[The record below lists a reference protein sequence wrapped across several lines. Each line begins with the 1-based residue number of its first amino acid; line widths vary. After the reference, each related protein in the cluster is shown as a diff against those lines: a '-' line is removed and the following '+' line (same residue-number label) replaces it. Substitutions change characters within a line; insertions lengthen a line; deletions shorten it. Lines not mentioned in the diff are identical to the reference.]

1 MSLPSS
7 MRSNLAQYKQLTFF
21 RDKTGSRSRGSS
33 SSRLPSHRFNL
44 DRIASRF
51 KNPAPQS
58 HDISSLYTN
67 TYCIC
72 LYMHKDILRDVI
84 YTCLFTGDNTYK
96 HIHVHATGSAPLKIL
111 TDTSTVSLFNG
122 IICLPY
128 VYIVLIYFRSFLPFP
143 SFLISPSSLSS
154 ILPSFLPSS
163 LPSSLISSI
172 PSNVMYLRL
181 ASNLLCG

>member
-1 MSLPSS
+1 MVKMDEISLPSS

-58 HDISSLYTN
+58 HDISILYTN

-84 YTCLFTGDNTYK
+84 YTCLFTGNEYIQTHTCTCYWFCSSEDSNRYK
-96 HIHVHATGSAPLKIL
+96 Y
-111 TDTSTVSLFNG
+111 
-122 IICLPY
+122 CQ
-128 VYIVLIYFRSFLPFP
+128 SF
-143 SFLISPSSLSS
+143 
-154 ILPSFLPSS
+154 
-163 LPSSLISSI
+163 
-172 PSNVMYLRL
+172 
-181 ASNLLCG
+181 